1 MDEIQQRRATKLIA
15 PPNILVIEDD
25 AALQFTIEAALVDEG
40 FEPAIAASGEEAI
53 TLLKSDRNIYRAL
66 VTDIKLL
73 GRIDGWE
80 VARTAREID
89 PTFPVV
95 FITGAGADQWTS
107 QGVPSSIL
115 LEKPFAPADLVT
127 VLLQLLNKG

>member
-1 MDEIQQRRATKLIA
+1 MQA
-15 PPNILVIEDD
+15 
-25 AALQFTIEAALVDEG
+25 TIEAALVDEG
-40 FEPAIAASGEEAI
+40 FEPAIAASGEKAI

-80 VARTAREID
+80 VARTAREIY

>member
-1 MDEIQQRRATKLIA
+1 VDEIQQRRATKLIA